1 MIIDRFEMLSDVINI
16 FGLNSNEA
24 KALSSEIAKN
34 EYSDKV
40 EKLYFKIIG

>member
-1 MIIDRFEMLSDVINI
+1 MMMDRFEMISDVVNT

-34 EYSDKV
+34 EYSDRV